1 MKHFAEIP
9 PGGRS
14 HLAIDGSLTV
24 NEQAMLSSQVATS
37 PSVPLRGRPAVR
49 KLQQTGGVDSVVLG
63 SESAV
68 YECGVK
74 EAHYRLAT
82 DDTLKR
88 AVAAALPAGG
98 RPAER
103 EARTGGSVGGPD
115 HLGDVWQ
122 YQNVTYSE
130 GVDEA
135 QRRSALD
142 PAARASVEAQPM
154 AGLRVDRAQGLRVTR
169 GAGGDATYS
178 LAWGADAPA
187 VSGSIATQSRMAT
200 DPLGVTPRILR
211 PEHPVGAHSSHYVG
225 GILPSANADDMGGG
239 VRRVQGAVAGQST
252 MPSLLVFDP
261 HAAVPQGG
269 PSGGKR
275 GHAQMQPL
283 GGRGGLAIGLHGLD
297 ASDSKVG
304 SWKTHQRSSVTLG

>member
-24 NEQAMLSSQVATS
+24 NEQAMLSSQMATS

-49 KLQQTGGVDSVVLG
+49 KLQETGGVDSVVLG

-82 DDTLKR
+82 DDALKR
-88 AVAAALPAGG
+88 AVAAAVPAGG
-98 RPAER
+98 RPAEKEVHTR
-103 EARTGGSVGGPD
+103 GSVGGPD
-115 HLGDVWQ
+115 HMGDVWQ
-122 YQNVTYSE
+122 YQNIAYSE
-130 GVDEA
+130 GTDEA

-178 LAWGADAPA
+178 MAWSAEAPA

-211 PEHPVGAHSSHYVG
+211 PEHPVGAHSAHYVG
-225 GILPSANADDMGGG
+225 GILPSASADDMGGG

-261 HAAVPQGG
+261 HATVPQYGS
-269 PSGGKR
+269 SGKQR
-275 GHAQMQPL
+275 LQMQPL
-283 GGRGGLAIGLHGLD
+283 GGRHAGGIAIGHSLD

-304 SWKTHQRSSVTLG
+304 SWKTHQISSVMLG